1 VWNILAQQV
10 QQGQNIPQ
18 GQIGGWN
25 AWVHNMEP
33 EANQDDQNIAPVA
46 GSDEDQPSGIQAQ
59 Q

>member
-1 VWNILAQQV
+1 
-10 QQGQNIPQ
+10 
-18 GQIGGWN
+18 
-25 AWVHNMEP
+25 MEP